1 MVIVS
6 YWRLNQVDTILT
18 MEEGFDFSADNDR
31 RKEARRVI
39 KDRRGMIRYE
49 VDKDDRRS
57 GDERRHVKAAIKEQ
71 DSHDV
76 DDEEIYEEE
85 TGLDSVIG
93 KIGKLFK
100 R

>member
-1 MVIVS
+1 
-6 YWRLNQVDTILT
+6 
-18 MEEGFDFSADNDR
+18 MEEDFDFSADNDR

-57 GDERRHVKAAIKEQ
+57 GDERRHVKTVVKEQ
-71 DSHDV
+71 DTHDV
-76 DDEEIYEEE
+76 DDEEHYEEE
-85 TGLDSVIG
+85 SGLDSVIG
-93 KIGKLFK
+93 KIGNLFK